1 MADVDLAG
9 ARTTMGMNLKYGW
22 VVVGIGAL
30 MSCVALGAMMSL
42 AVFLQPITQ
51 ATGWSRTGVSSA
63 MTLNFLIMGAAG
75 FGWGAVND
83 RYGTRPVVLAGAVLL
98 GLGLV
103 LASRATTPLQ
113 FLLAY
118 GVIVGLSAGSFVV
131 PMMTAVSAWLPN
143 NRSIA
148 VSLVSAGIGVAPMT
162 ISPLAAWLLTAHDWR
177 SAQLFIGLLVWALLI
192 PAALLV
198 RPTPVAQ
205 QGGPAS
211 AAPER
216 VRISDALVSAPFIV
230 LALTFFACCATHAG
244 PIFHTIS
251 YALACG
257 IPTVAAVSIYSLE
270 GLAGLGGRVVL
281 GLLGDRY
288 GAKRVLIA
296 GLMLQALGAGSFV
309 FVNRLQEFY
318 AVAAVFGFAY
328 GGVMPLYAVLA
339 RDYFG
344 QQIMGTVLGAAAMIS
359 SLGMALGPSVG
370 GWIYDTFGGYSWL
383 YTGSFAIGLG
393 AVAIAFAF
401 PPPRLQ
407 PAAVPA

>member
-1 MADVDLAG
+1 
-9 ARTTMGMNLKYGW
+9 MGMNLRYGW

-30 MSCVALGAMMSL
+30 MSCVAVGAMMSL

-75 FGWGAVND
+75 FGWGALND
-83 RYGTRPVVLAGAVLL
+83 RYGTRPVVLAGSVLL

-103 LASRATTPLQ
+103 LASRAASPLQ

-131 PMMTAVSAWLPN
+131 PMMTAVSAWLPSH
-143 NRSIA
+143 RSIA
-148 VSLVSAGIGVAPMT
+148 VSLVSAGIGVAPLT
-162 ISPLAAWLLTAHDWR
+162 LSPLAAWLLTTHDWR
-177 SAQLFIGLLVWALLI
+177 SAQLIIGLLVWALLI
-192 PAALLV
+192 PAALFV
-198 RPTPVAQ
+198 RPTPVAEA
-205 QGGPAS
+205 GGAAS
-211 AAPER
+211 ATAER
-216 VRISDALVSAPFIV
+216 VRVADALVSAPFIV

-251 YALACG
+251 YAVACG
-257 IPTVAAVSIYSLE
+257 IPTLAAVSIYSLE

-296 GLMLQALGAGSFV
+296 GLMLQALGVGSFV

-344 QQIMGTVLGAAAMIS
+344 QQIMGTVLGAAAMVS

-370 GWIYDTFGGYSWL
+370 GWIYDSFGGYAWL
-383 YTGSFAIGLG
+383 YTGSFVIGLG

-401 PPPRLQ
+401 PAPRLQ
-407 PAAVPA
+407 PAPAPA

>member
-1 MADVDLAG
+1 
-9 ARTTMGMNLKYGW
+9 MGMNLKYGW
-22 VVVGIGAL
+22 AIVGIGAL
-30 MSCVALGAMMSL
+30 MSCVAVGAMMSL

-75 FGWGAVND
+75 FGWGVLND

-118 GVIVGLSAGSFVV
+118 GIIVGLSAGSFVV

-162 ISPLAAWLLTAHDWR
+162 ISPLAAWLLTSHDWR
-177 SAQLFIGLLVWALLI
+177 SAELIIGLLVWVLLI
-192 PAALLV
+192 PAALFV
-198 RPTPVAQ
+198 RRAPAADHAGPT
-205 QGGPAS
+205 S
-211 AAPER
+211 LAAER
-216 VRISDALVSAPFIV
+216 VRVSDALVSAPFIV

-281 GLLGDRY
+281 GILGDRY

-344 QQIMGTVLGAAAMIS
+344 QQIMGTVLGAAAMVS
-359 SLGMALGPSVG
+359 SLGMALGPSLG
-370 GWIYDTFGGYSWL
+370 GWVYDTFGGYTWL
-383 YTGSFAIGLG
+383 YVGSFAIGVG

-401 PPPRLQ
+401 PPPRLLR
-407 PAAVPA
+407 PAALAA

>member
-1 MADVDLAG
+1 
-9 ARTTMGMNLKYGW
+9 MNSRYGW
-22 VVVGIGAL
+22 VIVGIGAL
-30 MSCVALGAMMSL
+30 MSCVAVGAMMSL

-51 ATGWSRTGVSSA
+51 ATGWSRTGVSTA

-75 FGWGAVND
+75 FGWGALND

-103 LASRATTPLQ
+103 LASRAATPLQ

-118 GVIVGLSAGSFVV
+118 GVVVGLAAGSFVV
-131 PMMTAVSAWLPN
+131 PMMTSVSAWLPN

-162 ISPLAAWLLTAHDWR
+162 ISPLAAWLLTTHDWR
-177 SAQLFIGLLVWALLI
+177 SAELTIGLLVWVLLI
-192 PAALLV
+192 PAALFV
-198 RPTPVAQ
+198 RPTPVAPQ
-205 QGGPAS
+205 RNAAS
-211 AAPER
+211 VAPER
-216 VRISDALVSAPFIV
+216 VRVSDALVSAPFIV

-270 GLAGLGGRVVL
+270 GLGGLAGRVVL
-281 GLLGDRY
+281 GILGDRY

-296 GLMLQALGAGSFV
+296 GLMVQALGAGSFV

-344 QQIMGTVLGAAAMIS
+344 QRIMGTVLGAAAMVS
-359 SLGMALGPSVG
+359 SLGMALGPSLG
-370 GWIYDTFGGYSWL
+370 GWIYDSFGGYTWL
-383 YTGSFAIGLG
+383 YVGSFAIGLG

-401 PPPRLQ
+401 PAPRLQ
-407 PAAVPA
+407 PALRPA

>member
-1 MADVDLAG
+1 
-9 ARTTMGMNLKYGW
+9 MGMNLRYGW
-22 VVVGIGAL
+22 VVVGTGAL
-30 MSCVALGAMMSL
+30 MSCVAVGAMMSL
-42 AVFLQPITQ
+42 AVFLQPITH

-63 MTLNFLIMGAAG
+63 MTLNFLTMGAAG
-75 FGWGAVND
+75 FGWGALND
-83 RYGTRPVVLAGAVLL
+83 RYGTRPVVLAGSVLL

-103 LASRATTPLQ
+103 LASRATSPLQ

-131 PMMTAVSAWLPN
+131 PMMTAVTAWLPN

-162 ISPLAAWLLTAHDWR
+162 LSPLAAWLLTTHDWR
-177 SAQLFIGLLVWALLI
+177 SAQLIIGLLVWVLLI
-192 PAALLV
+192 PAALFV
-198 RPTPVAQ
+198 RRAPVAQ
-205 QGGPAS
+205 QGGTSGAA
-211 AAPER
+211 AAPVR
-216 VRISDALVSAPFIV
+216 VADALVSTPFIV

-251 YALACG
+251 YAVACG
-257 IPTVAAVSIYSLE
+257 IPTIAAVSIYSLE

-281 GLLGDRY
+281 GILGDRY
-288 GAKRVLIA
+288 GAKRILIA
-296 GLMLQALGAGSFV
+296 GLVIQALGAGSFV

-344 QQIMGTVLGAAAMIS
+344 QQIMGTVLGAAAMVS
-359 SLGMALGPSVG
+359 SLGMALGPSIG
-370 GWIYDTFGGYSWL
+370 GWIYDSFGGYAWL
-383 YTGSFAIGLG
+383 YVGSFVIGLG

-401 PPPRLQ
+401 PRPRLQ
-407 PAAVPA
+407 PVAVPA

>member
-1 MADVDLAG
+1 
-9 ARTTMGMNLKYGW
+9 MNLKYGW
-22 VVVGIGAL
+22 VIVGIGAL
-30 MSCVALGAMMSL
+30 MSCVAVGAMMSL

-75 FGWGAVND
+75 FVWGALND

-103 LASRATTPLQ
+103 LSSRAASPLQ
-113 FLLAY
+113 FLLSY

-131 PMMTAVSAWLPN
+131 PMMTAVTAWLPSH
-143 NRSIA
+143 RSIA

-162 ISPLAAWLLTAHDWR
+162 ISPLAAWLLASHDWR
-177 SAQLFIGLLVWALLI
+177 SAQLIIGLLVWVLLV
-192 PAALLV
+192 PAALFV
-198 RPTPVAQ
+198 RQP
-205 QGGPAS
+205 PAVSETRS
-211 AAPER
+211 AGIAPER
-216 VRISDALVSAPFIV
+216 VRVSDALVSAPFIV

-296 GLMLQALGAGSFV
+296 GLMLQALGAGSFL

-344 QQIMGTVLGAAAMIS
+344 QQIMGSVLGAAAMVS

-383 YTGSFAIGLG
+383 YIGSFAIGLG

-401 PPPRLQ
+401 PPPRLH
-407 PAAVPA
+407 AAAAAA